1 MNVREML
8 THNIGLKALSLFLAM
23 MLWLFVAAGMESEI
37 ALFMPVV
44 FAHLSPGLAIVNQP
58 PARIDVRL
66 AGPRILLLKLK
77 AERLPVFLDLQ
88 GVREGITA
96 FPAVEMAIHIPE
108 GVRVTRV
115 TPAAIEVRL
124 AKIGTPGTG
133 EK

>member
-8 THNIGLKALSLFLAM
+8 THNLGLKVLSLFLAIV
-23 MLWLFVAAGMESEI
+23 LWLFVAAGMETEI
-37 ALFMPVV
+37 GLVLPVV
-44 FAHLSPGLAIVNQP
+44 FAHLSPDLAVVNRP

-77 AERLPVFLDLQ
+77 AERLPVLLDLQ
-88 GVREGITA
+88 GVREGTTV
-96 FPAVEMAIHIPE
+96 FPAVEMAIRAPE

-124 AKIGTPGTG
+124 AKAGSSG
-133 EK
+133 K

>member
-8 THNIGLKALSLFLAM
+8 THNLGLKVLSLFLAM
-23 MLWLFVAAGMESEI
+23 VLWLFVAAGKEAEI
-37 ALFMPVV
+37 GLSLQIV
-44 FAHLSPGLAIVNQP
+44 FAHLSPGLAIVNGP

-77 AERLPVFLDLQ
+77 AERLPVLLDLQ
-88 GVREGITA
+88 GIREGTTA
-96 FPAVEMAIHIPE
+96 FPAVEMAIRVPD

-124 AKIGTPGTG
+124 AKNGH
-133 EK
+133 